1 MPELPVVAVAEEV
14 AEEEVEVVQ
23 AVQVVVL
30 EVEEEEPLP
39 DLVEE
44 KLELCSS

>member
-1 MPELPVVAVAEEV
+1 MVAVAEEEV
-14 AEEEVEVVQ
+14 AEEVEVVVQ
-23 AVQVVVL
+23 AVQEAVL

>member
-1 MPELPVVAVAEEV
+1 MAAGEEE
-14 AEEEVEVVQ
+14 AAEEVEVVVQ
-23 AVQVVVL
+23 AVQEVVL

-44 KLELCSS
+44 KLELCSSYPE

>member
-1 MPELPVVAVAEEV
+1 MPELPVVAVAEE
-14 AEEEVEVVQ
+14 EVEVVEVVVQ
-23 AVQVVVL
+23 AVQEAVL
-30 EVEEEEPLP
+30 GVEEEEPLP

>member
-1 MPELPVVAVAEEV
+1 MVAVAEEV